1 MALDLDALENSLKKK
16 LSELEKK
23 RLQIEEELQALEVVK
38 KASQAVEGSDE
49 DEDRADELEVSGLDK
64 AAAVPENTEALE
76 TDEGGDANGEVEEE
90 VVEEEEAEEDQA
102 EEDDGELSPEEA
114 ILEVI
119 RTFREPLK
127 AAKIAAE
134 LVAVGFPFDDA
145 KPDDSVTGLL
155 DGLAKEGKVK
165 KMRTIKG
172 TFFGLPE

>member
-1 MALDLDALENSLKKK
+1 M
-16 LSELEKK
+16 SE
-23 RLQIEEELQALEVVK
+23 
-38 KASQAVEGSDE
+38 
-49 DEDRADELEVSGLDK
+49 LDK
-64 AAAVPENTEALE
+64 AAAVLEDAEALE
-76 TDEGGDANGEVEEE
+76 TDEDGDANGE
-90 VVEEEEAEEDQA
+90 VEEEEAEEDQA